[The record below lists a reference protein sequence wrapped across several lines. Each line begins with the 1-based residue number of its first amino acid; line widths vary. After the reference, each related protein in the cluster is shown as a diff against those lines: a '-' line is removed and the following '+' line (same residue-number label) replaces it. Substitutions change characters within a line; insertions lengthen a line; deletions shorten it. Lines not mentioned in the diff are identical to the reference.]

1 MKPQWIGNGAGRV
14 KKQSEVGAYLYSQP
28 GLDELQ
34 GVRQDGRHHAS
45 CRPGQQR
52 DGQAGER
59 GVGPVHQGGER
70 LLGDIDSEQLQ
81 RGGGG
86 GDELDV

>member
-1 MKPQWIGNGAGRV
+1 ME
-14 KKQSEVGAYLYSQP
+14 QSQVGAYLDSQP

-70 LLGDIDSEQLQ
+70 LLGDVDSEQLQ
-81 RGGGG
+81 KGREKEMSSTHDLKSTGP
-86 GDELDV
+86 LHM